1 MMSEIQ
7 LKKELV
13 NCLKAILQEKIRFL
27 KHNIDT
33 AQESANSEEKSSA
46 GDKYETG
53 RSMSQLNKNMY
64 TVQLAEAEREWAIF
78 NQIDFETTSEIVK
91 IGSAVICNQGNY
103 FISLS
108 VGKIIVN
115 DKIYMCISS
124 QSPIAKI
131 LIGKKKK
138 DNFTFNQNNIVINDL
153 F

>member
-1 MMSEIQ
+1 MSDFQ
-7 LKKELV
+7 FKKELV
-13 NCLKAILQEKIRFL
+13 KKLKSTLLEKINFL
-27 KHNIDT
+27 KLSIDS

-108 VGKIIVN
+108 AGKIIVN
-115 DKIYMCISS
+115 EMTFMCISS
-124 QSPIAKI
+124 QSPIAKT

-138 DNFTFNQNNIVINDL
+138 DKITFNQNTIVIND
-153 F
+153 FF